1 MVHDD
6 ASSALERARAAL
18 AAATRVVALTG
29 AGISTDSGIPDFR
42 GPDGVWTRD
51 PEAERLSSIDHYLG
65 DPALRVRA
73 WQWRMKNPAWHAEPN
88 AGHLALVDLERTGRL
103 DLLVTQNIDGLHRT
117 AGSDPGLLVE
127 VHGNMREAKC
137 VRCSWRGTTTEVLDR
152 VRAGEQD
159 PPCPRCD
166 GILKTATVFFGEG
179 LDPDDLR
186 RSFDAAS
193 SCDLLLCVGTTL
205 GVYPVAEMVPIA
217 LEAGAHV
224 IIVNQGETPFDRYAV
239 TLDGSISEVLPRLL
253 G

>member
-1 MVHDD
+1 
-6 ASSALERARAAL
+6 
-18 AAATRVVALTG
+18 
-29 AGISTDSGIPDFR
+29 
-42 GPDGVWTRD
+42 VWTRD

-88 AGHLALVDLERTGRL
+88 PGHLALVDLERTGRL

-137 VRCSWRGTTTEVLDR
+137 VHCSWRGTTAEVLDR
-152 VRAGEQD
+152 VRGGEED
-159 PPCPRCD
+159 PPCPRCG

-193 SCDLLLCVGTTL
+193 TCDLLLCVGTTL

-217 LEAGAHV
+217 LEAGADV
-224 IIVNQGETPFDRYAV
+224 IIVNQGETPFDRYAI
-239 TLDGSISEVLPRLL
+239 TLDGSISEVLPRLV